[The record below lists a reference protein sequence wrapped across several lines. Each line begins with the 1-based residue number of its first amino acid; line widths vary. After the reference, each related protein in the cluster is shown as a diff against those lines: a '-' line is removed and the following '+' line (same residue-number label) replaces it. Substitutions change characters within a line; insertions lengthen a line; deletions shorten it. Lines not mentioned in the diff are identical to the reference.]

1 MSYVTTYF
9 MNSNRNLNNE
19 LIRNHN
25 ILAKVQVSQ
34 FYLDGVLCRHRTNQ
48 ETKVASSTDEHLFN
62 QVVNSNYLC
71 VPSVNL
77 SAGVDQ
83 RTPSL

>member
-1 MSYVTTYF
+1 

-25 ILAKVQVSQ
+25 ILAKVKVGQ
-34 FYLDGVLCRHRTNQ
+34 FYLDGVLYRHRTNQ
-48 ETKVASSTDEHLFN
+48 GTKVASSTDEHLFN
-62 QVVNSNYLC
+62 QVVNSNYPC

-77 SAGVDQ
+77 SAGADQ
-83 RTPSL
+83 HTTSL